1 MPRPTILAF
10 NLSDARLSK
19 LRFLCMKLGT
29 LVKVVPQED
38 FTQPIAALAGLAE
51 RCLPPL
57 GEEIGQSP
65 AGEDAPEATEPFAEE
80 MIVFCHM
87 SNMQLNSFLKTAKQ
101 QRIPPFP
108 LKAILTPTNAA
119 WTAAQLCAELKEE
132 RAAIEGG
139 GKAHPAQ

>member
-10 NLSDARLSK
+10 NLTDARLSK
-19 LRFLCMKLGT
+19 LRFLCMKLGL

-51 RCLPPL
+51 RT
-57 GEEIGQSP
+57 GEPEP
-65 AGEDAPEATEPFAEE
+65 AEPFAEE

-87 SNMQLNSFLKTAKQ
+87 SNMQVNGFLKTAKQ

-119 WTAAQLCAELKEE
+119 WTACALCAELKEE
-132 RAAIEGG
+132 RAAIESG

>member
-29 LVKVVPQED
+29 LVKVVPPED

-51 RCLPPL
+51 RA
-57 GEEIGQSP
+57 E
-65 AGEDAPEATEPFAEE
+65 APEADAFADE

-87 SNMQLNSFLKTAKQ
+87 SNVQLNNFLKTAKQ

-119 WTAAQLCAELKEE
+119 WTACALCAELKEE
-132 RAAIEGG
+132 REAILSGG
-139 GKAHPAQ
+139 QAHPTE

>member
-1 MPRPTILAF
+1 MARPMILAF
-10 NLSDARLSK
+10 NLTDARLSK

-29 LVKVVPQED
+29 LVKVVPPED

-51 RCLPPL
+51 RSETPD
-57 GEEIGQSP
+57 S
-65 AGEDAPEATEPFAEE
+65 AEPFADE

-87 SNMQLNSFLKTAKQ
+87 TNVQLNNFLKTAKQ

-119 WTAAQLCAELKEE
+119 WTACALCAELKEE
-132 RAAIEGG
+132 REAILSGG
-139 GKAHPAQ
+139 QAHPAEL

>member
-10 NLSDARLSK
+10 NLTDARLSK
-19 LRFLCMKLGT
+19 LRFLCMKLGL

-51 RCLPPL
+51 RN
-57 GEEIGQSP
+57 EN
-65 AGEDAPEATEPFAEE
+65 PEAAEPFVEE

-87 SNMQLNSFLKTAKQ
+87 SNVQLNGFLKTAKQ

-108 LKAILTPTNAA
+108 LKAILTPTNAS
-119 WTAAQLCAELKEE
+119 WTACALCAELKEE
-132 RAAIEGG
+132 RAAILKGG
-139 GKAHPAQ
+139 QAHPAE